1 LAFVVNF
8 KALIFAALFCGGC
21 IGQVAVRCPRCAVVD
36 ALHPAL
42 PRPRRDASRLFVLVP
57 GVLGYGWEWDGA
69 VKALR
74 HSQDADFFVFWW
86 EPWSSLRRASDELH
100 DTLER
105 ALYTSPPSVKKIV
118 VVAHSAGGMVAAHAL
133 AHLIVPPGRQLLL
146 VTIGTPFAGMMGPPF
161 SIDDPLDSPV
171 MIGIM
176 GTFRRYPKPPPGV
189 SVVEYVTSWPADPV
203 MQPRYGHEVAPPNI
217 GPRGARRIS
226 VDPHFDH
233 NQIVSK
239 VVIGLLNDHG
249 PPVTIRP

>member
-1 LAFVVNF
+1 MNSRTLILAV
-8 KALIFAALFCGGC
+8 LLLGGC
-21 IGQVAVRCPRCAVVD
+21 IGHVATRCPRCVVVSE
-36 ALHPAL
+36 LHPEL
-42 PRPRRDASRLFVLVP
+42 PRVRRGADRLFVLVP

-69 VKALR
+69 VRALR
-74 HSQDADFFVFWW
+74 QSRDADFFVFWW
-86 EPWSSLRRASDELH
+86 EPWKSLRRAASDLH

-105 ALYTSPPSVKKIV
+105 ALYTSPPSVKKVV

-133 AHLIVPPGRQLLL
+133 AHLVVPPGRRLLL
-146 VTIGTPFAGMMGPPF
+146 VTIGTPFAGMKGPPM

-176 GTFRRYPKPPPGV
+176 GTFRRYPAPPPGV

-203 MQPRYGHEVAPPNI
+203 MQPRYGHQVAPPDI
-217 GPRGARRIS
+217 GPLGARRIP

-239 VVIGLLNDHG
+239 VVVGLLNDHG